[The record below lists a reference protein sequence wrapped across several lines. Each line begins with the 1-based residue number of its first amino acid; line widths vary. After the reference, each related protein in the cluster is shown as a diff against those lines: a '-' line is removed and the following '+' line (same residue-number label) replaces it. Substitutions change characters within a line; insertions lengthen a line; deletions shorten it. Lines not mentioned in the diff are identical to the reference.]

1 MTLVYIILLCLSRGK
16 QILPNYK
23 DQFFGDVRRAELL
36 FIVGT
41 KTHAV
46 GKIQSS

>member
-1 MTLVYIILLCLSRGK
+1 MTLVCIILLCLSRGK
-16 QILPNYK
+16 QILPLYK
-23 DQFFGDVRRAELL
+23 DQFIDEVWRNELP